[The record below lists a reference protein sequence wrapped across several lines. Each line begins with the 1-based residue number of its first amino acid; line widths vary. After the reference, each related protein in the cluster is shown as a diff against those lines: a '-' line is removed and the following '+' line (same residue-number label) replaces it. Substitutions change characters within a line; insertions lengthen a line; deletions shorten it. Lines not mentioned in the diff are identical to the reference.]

1 MQYADE
7 SNYEN
12 LDVVVLQQQKA
23 DGQKIIII
31 DRSARVETHPCW
43 EQ

>member
-12 LDVVVLQQQKA
+12 LDVVVLKQQKA

-31 DRSARVETHPCW
+31 DRSARVETHPCR